1 MVACTGEE
9 TVTEMTRFELVTR
22 SSLEEIPTIA
32 TLTREQTPDS
42 IKLLLYQL
50 SYISVKQAGQLGVEP
65 RSNCNHRYAYARTVD
80 TGGKPI
86 ASWPINLWYTYGESN
101 PRFSG

>member
-22 SSLEEIPTIA
+22 RSLEEIPTIA

-42 IKLLLYQL
+42 ICLLL
-50 SYISVKQAGQLGVEP
+50 
-65 RSNCNHRYAYARTVD
+65 
-80 TGGKPI
+80 
-86 ASWPINLWYTYGESN
+86 
-101 PRFSG
+101 